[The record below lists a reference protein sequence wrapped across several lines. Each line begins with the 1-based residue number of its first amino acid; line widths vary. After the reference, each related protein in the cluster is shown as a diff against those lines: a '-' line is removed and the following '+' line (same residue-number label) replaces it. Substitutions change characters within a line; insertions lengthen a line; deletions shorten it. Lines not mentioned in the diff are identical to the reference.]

1 MPIIKPKQLSKSL
14 DGDYVF
20 NGSVTVEG
28 IATFVQTSSAHPAII
43 VSGSQQ
49 VVNSINDY
57 SGSITIQGLGTL
69 SNTGSNSVVDL
80 GDESF

>member
-1 MPIIKPKQLSKSL
+1 MSIIRSKQISRNLEGDFVVTGSL
-14 DGDYVF
+14 
-20 NGSVTVEG
+20 TVQG
-28 IATFVQTSSAHPAII
+28 ISTFVQTSSAYPAII

-49 VVNSINDY
+49 VVASINDY

-80 GDESF
+80 GNESF

>member
-1 MPIIKPKQLSKSL
+1 MPIIRAKQMSKSL
-14 DGDYVF
+14 EGDYIVS
-20 NGSVTVEG
+20 GSLSVYGVS
-28 IATFVQTSSAHPAII
+28 TFVQTSSAFPAII

-49 VVNSINDY
+49 VVASINDY

>member
-1 MPIIKPKQLSKSL
+1 MALIRSKQISRSIEGDFVLTGSL
-14 DGDYVF
+14 
-20 NGSVTVEG
+20 TVQG
-28 IATFVQTSSAHPAII
+28 VATFVQTSSAYPAII

-49 VVNSINDY
+49 VVNSINNY
-57 SGSITIQGLGTL
+57 SGSVTIQGLGTL